1 MNFSIPEKIAEG
13 YNKIADEYEKSRSNI
28 GLYYSGKF
36 NDLLPQKSC
45 RSILDIG
52 CGTGIPLTKSLVSPI
67 NDITGLDISFKM
79 LDKAKVNVP
88 NARFI
93 LGNILDARI
102 ERKFDGIFAWDSLFH
117 IPLNNQEEVII
128 KVINWL
134 NIGGIFLFTAGGENS
149 ELISKMFNEEFY
161 YSSLSSKEYEKIIIS
176 NGCELVL
183 NEIDDNSSR
192 KHRVIICRKIR

>member
-28 GLYYSGKF
+28 GLYYSEKF

-79 LDKAKVNVP
+79 LDKAKVNVS

-93 LGNILDARI
+93 LGNILDVRI
-102 ERKFDGIFAWDSLFH
+102 ERRFDGIFAWDSLFH
-117 IPLNNQEEVII
+117 IPLNNQADVVI
-128 KVINWL
+128 KVINLL
-134 NIGGIFLFTAGGENS
+134 NIDGIFLFTAGGKHS

-161 YSSLSSKEYEKIIIS
+161 YSSLSSKEYENIITN

-183 NEIDDNSSR
+183 NEIDDNSSK
-192 KHRVIICRKIR
+192 KHRVIICKKIK